1 MNIEES
7 KSAIV
12 LIEFQNQWCHGR
24 SPRDPPMA
32 VTNIPPSRKYLE
44 SIRSFSQICLH
55 FLGSMK
61 ISLIKQPIEGI
72 R

>member
-1 MNIEES
+1 MGEDE
-7 KSAIV
+7 
-12 LIEFQNQWCHGR
+12 QCHGR

-44 SIRSFSQICLH
+44 SSRIFSQICLH